1 MHKLVQ
7 SKEAKR
13 SGAMQVGREWENL
26 EIWGQA
32 GNPEA

>member
-13 SGAMQVGREWENL
+13 SGALPVGREWGNL
-26 EIWGQA
+26 EIRGQA